1 MNLTDYYVID
11 ATSGTILPAQECYLL
26 RRDAFPGN
34 EEFAVMSD
42 DDVSMFAVEYGR
54 PLPNAIP

>member
-1 MNLTDYYVID
+1 MNLANYYIVD

-26 RRDAFPGN
+26 RADDFPDD

-42 DDVSMFAVEYGR
+42 DDVSMFAIEYGQ
-54 PLPNAIP
+54 PLPNLIP